1 MLVVSSQSEHFLFP
15 VQDLSCYLVDNN
27 GFIVVSKDR
36 NEVRSHPP
44 RPQVST
50 AGCYGQPRLLCFQ
63 VGRFFGE
70 VDGSVMASLIKMGMY
85 RK

>member
-1 MLVVSSQSEHFLFP
+1 MPTSSPSKHFLFP
-15 VQDLSCYLVDNN
+15 VQDLSCFLVDNN
-27 GFIVVSKDR
+27 GFVVLSKDR
-36 NEVRSHPP
+36 SEVRPRPP
-44 RPQVST
+44 RCQVLA
-50 AGCYGQPRLLCFQ
+50 AGCCGQPWLLCLQ

>member
-1 MLVVSSQSEHFLFP
+1 MGNRCP
-15 VQDLSCYLVDNN
+15 V
-27 GFIVVSKDR
+27 
-36 NEVRSHPP
+36 
-44 RPQVST
+44 
-50 AGCYGQPRLLCFQ
+50 GQRLLCFQ